1 MNTLHPQS
9 APVSAGKR
17 AATVLK
23 NLLTFTLGIAGLALF
38 LAWMGGAF
46 HHKVEPGEKPVE
58 KASAQGRELVLVNAE
73 QSVDAQNAVGTVQ
86 PRRRTEIASQ
96 ILANIREIKHRPGDK
111 VAAGELLVLLDD
123 RELLAQQREALASQA
138 AADADLVTRRGDL
151 ARARL
156 LRGTAALS
164 VDEFARI
171 EGAFKVAEAQVKRV
185 QETSARI
192 EVQLSHTRIN
202 APTAG
207 IIGDR
212 FAEPGDLAAP
222 GKPLLTFYEPEN
234 LELHASVPE
243 SLATRLALGQ
253 SLLVRVD
260 AGNYT
265 THAAIRE
272 IVPQADPTSRSVLV
286 KLTLPKVGST
296 QLLPGMYGRVSIP
309 VGQSERIW
317 IPSHAVR
324 NLGQLDLVEV
334 VDADNRLTRRFVRLG
349 REDRARVEVL
359 SGLKPGERIAL
370 PAR

>member
-1 MNTLHPQS
+1 MQAHQT
-9 APVSAGKR
+9 PVSAGKR
-17 AATVLK
+17 VA
-23 NLLTFTLGIAGLALF
+23 NLLRNLLVFTLGIAGLAMF

-46 HHKVEPGEKPVE
+46 HHKVQPGEKPVE
-58 KASAQGRELVLVNAE
+58 KASAQGRDLFKVATE
-73 QSVDAQNAVGTVQ
+73 QTVDAQNAVGTVQ

-96 ILANIREIKHRPGDK
+96 ILANIREIKPRPGDK
-111 VAAGELLVLLDD
+111 VAAGELLILLDD

-151 ARARL
+151 ARARS

-164 VDEFARI
+164 MDEFARI

-265 THAAIRE
+265 TQAAIRE

-334 VDADNRLTRRFVRLG
+334 VDGDNRLTRRFVRLG
-349 REDRARVEVL
+349 REERARVEVL

>member
-1 MNTLHPQS
+1 MQAHP
-9 APVSAGKR
+9 APISAGLR
-17 AATVLK
+17 VVSLLK
-23 NLLTFTLGIAGLALF
+23 NLLTFALGIAGLALF

-46 HHKVEPGEKPVE
+46 HHKVLPGDKPVE
-58 KASAQGRELVLVNAE
+58 KASAHGRDLVQVTAE

-96 ILANIREIKHRPGDK
+96 VLANIREIKSRPGDK
-111 VAAGELLVLLDD
+111 VAAGELLILLDD

-151 ARARL
+151 ARARA
-156 LRGTAALS
+156 LRGSAALS

-185 QETSARI
+185 HETISRI

-243 SLATRLALGQ
+243 SLATGLVLGQ

-265 THAAIRE
+265 TQATIRE

-286 KLTLPKVGST
+286 KLTLPKIGSAP
-296 QLLPGMYGRVSIP
+296 LLPGMYGRVSIP
-309 VGQSERIW
+309 VGRSERIW
-317 IPSHAVR
+317 IPTQAVR
-324 NLGQLDLVEV
+324 NLGQLDLVET

-349 REDRARVEVL
+349 REDRGRVEVL
-359 SGLKPGERIAL
+359 SGLKAGERIAL
-370 PAR
+370 PAH

>member
-1 MNTLHPQS
+1 MRMIS
-9 APVSAGKR
+9 
-17 AATVLK
+17 VLK

-46 HHKVEPGEKPVE
+46 HHKVQPGEKIVE
-58 KASAQGRELVLVNAE
+58 RPSAQGRELVAVTAE

-96 ILANIREIKHRPGDK
+96 ILANIREIKPRPGDK

-138 AADADLVTRRGDL
+138 AADADLITRRGDL
-151 ARARL
+151 ARARS
-156 LRGTAALS
+156 LRGTASLS

-192 EVQLSHTRIN
+192 EVQISHTRIN

-349 REDRARVEVL
+349 REDRGRVEVL
-359 SGLKPGERIAL
+359 SGMKAGEQIAL
-370 PAR
+370 SAR